1 MLSHLSCRKKES
13 KKPRVA
19 KRNKWKQM
27 LLWKCAVC
35 DSKKSRF
42 IKKQET
48 NGLSSSLGI

>member
-1 MLSHLSCRKKES
+1 MLSYLSCRKKES

-35 DSKKSRF
+35 EKSRF
-42 IKKQET
+42 IKKQQT